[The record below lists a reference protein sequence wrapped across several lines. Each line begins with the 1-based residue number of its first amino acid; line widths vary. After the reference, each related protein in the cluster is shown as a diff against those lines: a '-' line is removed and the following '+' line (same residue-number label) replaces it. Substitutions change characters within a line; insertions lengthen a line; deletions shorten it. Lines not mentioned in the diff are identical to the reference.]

1 MPSVALRTVPPKA
14 DLKVYTSAVEFLH
27 DVSPA
32 LESNEANFNV
42 IYPHALKCRT
52 AEQSGQPPKPG
63 QVWIVYF
70 TCDPEPRVQFIL
82 SCTATETGKYPIFIT
97 TTRPTNTLS
106 LEFIHQPMSLLVEE
120 LYRVVPVPRVFSI
133 FAPDA
138 IAQHFAT
145 LWTRLTGVDHIT
157 QPYYAAKLTFCTK
170 MSFRYRQATM
180 VPGVTYEL
188 RLAVP
193 SDIEEIAKLCHG
205 FASESEPFVLD
216 DAGALKEA
224 TLLVR
229 QNQVWVHRIR
239 QQGEDRSSIA
249 SIVAFTRNS
258 DTLATITKVYTNP
271 DYRRRGCAERLV
283 RRVCKHL
290 FMTKDKV
297 ALYVAHTNPAASKVY
312 HRVGF
317 AGLGGDGIAVEG
329 VDAWT
334 EIGFDRDVIDL
345 GHW

>member
-1 MPSVALRTVPPKA
+1 MPSVGLRTPPSN
-14 DLKVYTSAVEFLH
+14 DFFTVYASTVELLR

-32 LESNEANFNV
+32 LESNEVNFNV
-42 IYPHALKCRT
+42 VYPHALKCRA
-52 AEQSGQPPKPG
+52 AEELGQPPKPG

-70 TCDPEPRVQFIL
+70 TCDPEPRVQFVL
-82 SCTATETGKYPIFIT
+82 SCTTTETGKYPIFIAT
-97 TTRPTNTLS
+97 TLPTKSYS
-106 LEFIHQPMSLLVEE
+106 LEFIHRPMFLLAKE
-120 LYRVVPVPRVFSI
+120 LYRVVPVPRVYSV

-138 IAQHFAT
+138 ITQHFAT
-145 LWTRLTGVDHIT
+145 LWTGLTGVGHIT

-170 MSFRYRQATM
+170 MTFRYQQAKT
-180 VPGVTYEL
+180 VTGVTYEL
-188 RLAVP
+188 RLAVLN
-193 SDIEEIAKLCHG
+193 DVEEIAKLCQG

-239 QQGEDRSSIA
+239 QQGEDRSYIA

-271 DYRRRGCAERLV
+271 DYRRRGYAERLV

-290 FMTKDKV
+290 FMTKEKV
-297 ALYVAHTNPAASKVY
+297 ALYVAHNNPAVSKVY

-317 AGLGGDGIAVEG
+317 AGLGDDGVAVEG

>member
-1 MPSVALRTVPPKA
+1 MPSVALRTVPPKI
-14 DLKVYTSAVEFLH
+14 LPKVYTSATDFLH
-27 DVSPA
+27 DMLPV

-42 IYPHALKCRT
+42 LYPHALKCRA

-63 QVWIVYF
+63 QVWIVH
-70 TCDPEPRVQFIL
+70 DPEPRTQFIL
-82 SCTATETGKYPIFIT
+82 SCTTTEMGEYPIFIT
-97 TTRPTNTLS
+97 TTCPTSSLS
-106 LEFIHQPMSLLVEE
+106 LEFIRQPMFLLAKE
-120 LYRVVPVPRVFSI
+120 LYRIVPVPRVYSV

-145 LWTRLTGVDHIT
+145 LWTELTGVDHIPE
-157 QPYYAAKLTFCTK
+157 PYYAAKLSFCTK
-170 MSFRYRQATM
+170 ATFRYRQATM

-188 RLAVP
+188 RLAVA
-193 SDIEEIAKLCHG
+193 SDIEEVAKLCHG

-239 QQGEDRSSIA
+239 RQGEDRSSVA

-258 DTLATITKVYTNP
+258 NAVATITKVYTNP

-290 FMTKDKV
+290 FMTKDKI
-297 ALYVAHTNPAASKVY
+297 ALYVAHNNPAASKVY

-317 AGLGGDGIAVEG
+317 AGLGDDGVTVEG

>member
-1 MPSVALRTVPPKA
+1 MPSIAPKVA
-14 DLKVYTSAVEFLH
+14 LKVYTSAVLLLH
-27 DVSPA
+27 DVSSTF
-32 LESNEANFNV
+32 ENNEANFNV
-42 IYPHALKCRT
+42 IYPHALKCRA
-52 AEQSGQPPKPG
+52 AEESGQPPKPG

-70 TCDPEPRVQFIL
+70 TCDPEPCPLFIL
-82 SCTATETGKYPIFIT
+82 SCTTTETGKYPIFIST
-97 TTRPTNTLS
+97 TLPTNS
-106 LEFIHQPMSLLVEE
+106 HSPEFIRQPMSLLVKE
-120 LYRVVPVPRVFSI
+120 LYRVVPVPRVYSI

-138 IAQHFAT
+138 IAQHFAK
-145 LWTRLTGVDHIT
+145 LWTGLTGVGHIAE
-157 QPYYAAKLTFCTK
+157 PYYAAKLTFCTK
-170 MSFRYRQATM
+170 MTFRYRQATT

-229 QNQVWVHRIR
+229 QNQVWTAVPSHPF
-239 QQGEDRSSIA
+239 
-249 SIVAFTRNS
+249 VAFTRNS
-258 DTLATITKVYTNP
+258 DGLATITKVYTNP
-271 DYRRRGCAERLV
+271 DFRRRGCAERLV

-290 FMTKDKV
+290 FMTKEKV

-317 AGLGGDGIAVEG
+317 AGLGSDGIAVEG

-334 EIGFDRDVIDL
+334 EIGFDRGVIDL

>member
-1 MPSVALRTVPPKA
+1 MPSIASKSFTE
-14 DLKVYTSAVEFLH
+14 VYTSATDLLH
-27 DVSPA
+27 DVSHD
-32 LESNEANFNV
+32 LESNHTNFNV
-42 IYPHALKCRT
+42 LFPHALKCRA

-63 QVWIVYF
+63 QVWIVHF
-70 TCDPEPRVQFIL
+70 TSDPQPRAQFIL
-82 SCTATETGKYPIFIT
+82 SCTTTEMGKYPIFIT
-97 TTRPTNTLS
+97 TTCPTNS
-106 LEFIHQPMSLLVEE
+106 LTAEFIRQPMSLLAKE
-120 LYRVVPVPRVFSI
+120 LYRVVPVPRVYSV

-138 IAQHFAT
+138 IAHHFAK
-145 LWTRLTGVDHIT
+145 LWTQLTGVGHIKE
-157 QPYYAAKLTFCTK
+157 PYYAAKLSFCTK
-170 MSFRYRQATM
+170 ATFRYRQATM
-180 VPGVTYEL
+180 VPGVTFEL

-193 SDIEEIAKLCHG
+193 SDIEEIARLCYG

-224 TLLVR
+224 THLVR

-258 DTLATITKVYTNP
+258 DAVATITKVYTNP

-297 ALYVAHTNPAASKVY
+297 ALYVAHNNPAASKVY

-317 AGLGGDGIAVEG
+317 AGLGDDGVTVEG